1 MLKSFVASNIAIIKS
16 ASCAIFLDFF
26 TPICSTSLVVFLIP
40 AVSIK
45 FNGIP
50 FIFTNSSIVSLVVPS
65 ILVTIALSSS
75 NMAFKSDD
83 FPAFGFPI
91 IAVFIPSFINFP
103 LSKLFSSFSNYFSTL
118 FSMFNISFSVA
129 SGVSYS
135 G

>member
-1 MLKSFVASNIAIIKS
+1 MSKISMSSLLKSFVASNIAIIKS

-83 FPAFGFPI
+83 FPAFGLPKI
-91 IAVFIPSFINFP
+91 TVLIPSEIILP
-103 LSKLFSSFSNYFSTL
+103 LSEVLNNLSKVEIIFST
-118 FSMFNISFSVA
+118 SIFNSSP
-129 SGVSYS
+129 
-135 G
+135 